1 MNMKILKISGIVL
14 GVLLAILII
23 LPFAFKGKVSGII
36 QKQADKYLNA
46 KMTFDGLS
54 LNLFSNF
61 PNITAS
67 LNDFM
72 IVGTDSFAHDTLVY
86 SKSARLAINLKSL
99 MTDNGFR
106 IKKVELKDA
115 KVHIKWLATG
125 EANWRVMKPDTM
137 PVDPNADTTAM
148 HFELDKVV
156 LTNARVI
163 YEDHKHD
170 MLADLK
176 GWNGSLSGDLSSSIT
191 TISTESV
198 IESLNYTLWG
208 MPILKD
214 VKMDFQL
221 TFDADLDKYIFNF
234 KSNKILLNA
243 VELGF
248 GGRISLPGDNIDF
261 DLKANTSKVTFK
273 QFLSLVPAFYTKD
286 FSSMKTAGNLKL
298 DFFMKGLM
306 TDLDWPAF
314 GFKLLVENAMFQ
326 YPSLPKSV
334 QDIQIACNIV
344 NPGGTMDKTVVDL
357 SKFHVNM
364 AGNTFNLTAHVA
376 TPKSDPDVRGTLAG
390 MLNLGMIK
398 EVYPLDKNTKL
409 QGTISANMMAAGRMS
424 WIDTKQYDKFLLKG
438 ALAVRGIQYKSEG
451 MPEVNVQTAKLDFT
465 PQNVH
470 LTNVSVL
477 LGKNDV
483 QASGSLSNM
492 LGWFMHDEVLSG
504 ALQLQSSSLN
514 LNDFMSGE
522 STTSADT
529 TSMTA
534 FVIPQNLDLSLSA
547 TGKKIYFNSLIL
559 SNAKADLTVKKGRV
573 SINDLSANALG
584 GSIGVKGYY
593 EALNPEKPNVAF
605 GLDLKTVSFAQTF
618 TTFEFVKKIAPIF
631 ENVNGNYSLKMDFNT
646 SLDKQLN
653 PDLKALNGSG
663 LLQSSGVFVSNLKVL
678 DVLAT
683 TLKNEKLRTL
693 APKDLNI
700 PFKISDG
707 KVTTSPFTIHVDGID
722 LELGGITGLDKSI
735 DYKLGV
741 TLPAN
746 KSVVGVS
753 KFQGTIKGTFS
764 KPSIKLNVAE
774 VAQKA
779 AVKLADQAL
788 KSTIG
793 TNTAETKAKIDA
805 EIDKKAEIL
814 RTQAKAAG
822 DKLIE
827 EAVAQ
832 GDKLIAKTSN
842 PLLKV
847 AAKATAAQLKKEAE
861 KKAASLMTDAEA
873 QIKRL
878 AAEAQAKH
886 D

>member
-1 MNMKILKISGIVL
+1 MKILKITGIVL
-14 GVLLAILII
+14 AVLLAIMII

-115 KVHIKWLATG
+115 KVYVKWLKSG
-125 EANWRVMKPDTM
+125 EANWRIMKPDTL
-137 PVDPNADTTAM
+137 PADPKADTSAM
-148 HFELDKVV
+148 HFELDRVE
-156 LTNARVI
+156 LTNARVV
-163 YEDHKHD
+163 YDDRKHD

-176 GWNGSLSGDLSSSIT
+176 GWNGSLNGDLSSSIT

-198 IESLNYTLWG
+198 INSLNFTLWG

-221 TFDADLDKYIFNF
+221 TFDADLDKYVFNF
-234 KSNKILLNA
+234 KSNKIVLNA

-286 FSSMKTAGNLKL
+286 FSSMKTAGDLKL

-314 GFKLLVENAMFQ
+314 GFKLLVENALFQ

-334 QDIQIACNIV
+334 QDIQIACNIT
-344 NPGGTMDKTVVDL
+344 NPGGTMDKTLVDL
-357 SKFHVNM
+357 SKFHFNIG
-364 AGNTFNLTAHVA
+364 GNIFDLAAHVA
-376 TPKSDPDVRGTLAG
+376 TPQSDPDVKGTLAG
-390 MLNLGMIK
+390 VLNLGMIK
-398 EVYPLDKNTKL
+398 EVYPLEKGIKL
-409 QGTISANMMAAGRMS
+409 QGRIDANLAAAGKMS
-424 WIDTKQYDKFLLKG
+424 WLDKKQYDKFMLKG
-438 ALAVRGIQYKSEG
+438 ALTVSDILYVSKG
-451 MPEVNVQTAKLDFT
+451 MPDVKVQTAKMDFT

-470 LTNVSVL
+470 LTNLSVL
-477 LGKNDV
+477 LGQNDI
-483 QASGSLSNM
+483 QASGTLSDM
-492 LGWFMHDEVLSG
+492 LGWYLHDDVLSG
-504 ALQLQSSSLN
+504 SLQVHSNYLN
-514 LNDFMSGE
+514 LNDFMTGE
-522 STTSADT
+522 TTTSTDT
-529 TSMTA
+529 APIMA
-534 FVIPQNLDLSLSA
+534 FEIPKNLNLSLNA
-547 TGKKIYFNSLIL
+547 TGKKILFSSLMMT
-559 SNAKADLTVKKGRV
+559 NAKAALTVKNGRV

-584 GSIGVKGYY
+584 GSIGVNGYY

-618 TTFEFVKKIAPIF
+618 TSFEFVKKIAPIF
-631 ENVNGNYSLKMDFNT
+631 ENVNGSYSLKMDFNT
-646 SLDKQLN
+646 SLDKHLN
-653 PDLKALNGSG
+653 PDLKILNGSG
-663 LLQSSGVFVSNLKVL
+663 LLQSNGVFVSNIKVL

-707 KVTTSPFTIHVDGID
+707 KVTTSPFTIQVDGIA
-722 LELGGITGLDKSI
+722 LEMGGITGLDKTI

-741 TLPAN
+741 TLPA
-746 KSVVGVS
+746 KMAVGGVS
-753 KFQGTIKGTFS
+753 NLQGTIKGTFS
-764 KPSIKLNVAE
+764 KPVIRLNT
-774 VAQKA
+774 A
-779 AVKLADQAL
+779 AAAKQAVVTLADKAL
-788 KSTIG
+788 KSTLG
-793 TNTAETKAKIDA
+793 TNTAETAAKVNA
-805 EIDKKAEIL
+805 ELDKKAEEM
-814 RTQAKAAG
+814 RAAAKVAG

-827 EAVAQ
+827 EAETQ
-832 GDKLIAKTSN
+832 GNNLIDKANN
-842 PLLKV
+842 PFVKA
-847 AAKATAAQLKKEAE
+847 AAKATATQLKKEAQ
-861 KKAASLMTDAEA
+861 KKANSLLADVEVR
-873 QIKRL
+873 IKTMAT
-878 AAEAQAKH
+878 AAKSN
-886 D
+886 

>member
-1 MNMKILKISGIVL
+1 MKILKITGIVL
-14 GVLLAILII
+14 AVLLAIMII

-115 KVHIKWLATG
+115 KVYVKWLKSG
-125 EANWRVMKPDTM
+125 EANWRIMKPDTL
-137 PVDPNADTTAM
+137 PADPKADTSAM
-148 HFELDKVV
+148 HFELDRVE
-156 LTNARVI
+156 LTNARVV
-163 YEDHKHD
+163 YDDRKHD

-176 GWNGSLSGDLSSSIT
+176 GWNGSLNGDLSSSIT

-198 IESLNYTLWG
+198 INSLNFTLWG

-221 TFDADLDKYIFNF
+221 TFDADLDKYVFNF
-234 KSNKILLNA
+234 KSNKIVLNA

-286 FSSMKTAGNLKL
+286 FSSMKTAGDLKL

-314 GFKLLVENAMFQ
+314 GFKLLVENALFQ

-334 QDIQIACNIV
+334 QDIQIACNIT
-344 NPGGTMDKTVVDL
+344 NPGGTMDKTLVDL
-357 SKFHVNM
+357 SKFHFNIG
-364 AGNTFNLTAHVA
+364 GNIFDLAAHVA
-376 TPKSDPDVRGTLAG
+376 TPQSDPDVKGTLAG
-390 MLNLGMIK
+390 VLNLGMIK
-398 EVYPLDKNTKL
+398 EVYPLEKGIKL
-409 QGTISANMMAAGRMS
+409 QGRIDANLAAAGKMS
-424 WIDTKQYDKFLLKG
+424 WLDKKQYDKFMLKG
-438 ALAVRGIQYKSEG
+438 ALTVSDILYVSKG
-451 MPEVNVQTAKLDFT
+451 MPDVKVQTAKMDFT

-470 LTNVSVL
+470 LTNLSVL
-477 LGKNDV
+477 LGQNDI
-483 QASGSLSNM
+483 QASGTLSDM
-492 LGWFMHDEVLSG
+492 LGWYLHDDVLSG
-504 ALQLQSSSLN
+504 SLQVHSNYLN
-514 LNDFMSGE
+514 LNDFMTGE
-522 STTSADT
+522 TTTSTDT
-529 TSMTA
+529 APMMA
-534 FVIPQNLDLSLSA
+534 FEIPKNLNLSLNA
-547 TGKKIYFNSLIL
+547 TGKKILFSSLMMT
-559 SNAKADLTVKKGRV
+559 NAKAALTVKNGRV

-584 GSIGVKGYY
+584 GSIGVNGYY

-618 TTFEFVKKIAPIF
+618 TSFEFVKKIAPIF
-631 ENVNGNYSLKMDFNT
+631 ENVNGSYSLKMDFNT
-646 SLDKQLN
+646 SLDKHLN
-653 PDLKALNGSG
+653 PNLKVLNGSG
-663 LLQSSGVFVSNLKVL
+663 LLQSNGVFVSNIKVL

-707 KVTTSPFTIHVDGID
+707 KVTTSPFTIQVDGIA
-722 LELGGITGLDKSI
+722 LEMGGITGLDKTI

-741 TLPAN
+741 TLPA
-746 KSVVGVS
+746 KMAVGGVS
-753 KFQGTIKGTFS
+753 NLQGTIKGTFS
-764 KPSIKLNVAE
+764 KPVIRLNT
-774 VAQKA
+774 A
-779 AVKLADQAL
+779 AAAKQAVVTLADKAL
-788 KSTIG
+788 KSTLG
-793 TNTAETKAKIDA
+793 TNTAETAAKVNA
-805 EIDKKAEIL
+805 ELDKKAEEM
-814 RTQAKAAG
+814 RAAAKVAG

-827 EAVAQ
+827 EAETQ
-832 GDKLIAKTSN
+832 GNNLIDKASN
-842 PLLKV
+842 PFVKA
-847 AAKATAAQLKKEAE
+847 AAKATAAQLKKEAQ
-861 KKAASLMTDAEA
+861 KKATSLLADVEVR
-873 QIKRL
+873 IKTM
-878 AAEAQAKH
+878 ATSAKSN
-886 D
+886 

>member
-1 MNMKILKISGIVL
+1 MKILKITGIVL
-14 GVLLAILII
+14 AVLLAIMII

-115 KVHIKWLATG
+115 KVYVKWLKSG
-125 EANWRVMKPDTM
+125 EANWRIMKPDTL
-137 PVDPNADTTAM
+137 PADPKADTSAM
-148 HFELDKVV
+148 HFELDRVE
-156 LTNARVI
+156 LTNARVV
-163 YEDHKHD
+163 YDDRKHD

-176 GWNGSLSGDLSSSIT
+176 GWNGSLNGDLSSSIT

-198 IESLNYTLWG
+198 INSLNFTLWG

-221 TFDADLDKYIFNF
+221 TFDADLDKYVFNF
-234 KSNKILLNA
+234 KSNKIVLNA

-286 FSSMKTAGNLKL
+286 FSSMKTAGDLKL

-314 GFKLLVENAMFQ
+314 GFKLLVENALFQ

-334 QDIQIACNIV
+334 QDIQIACNIT
-344 NPGGTMDKTVVDL
+344 NPGGTMDKTLVDL
-357 SKFHVNM
+357 SKFHFNIG
-364 AGNTFNLTAHVA
+364 GNIFDLAAHVA
-376 TPKSDPDVRGTLAG
+376 TPQSDPDVKGTLAG
-390 MLNLGMIK
+390 VLNLGMIK
-398 EVYPLDKNTKL
+398 EVYPLEKGIKL
-409 QGTISANMMAAGRMS
+409 QGRIDANLAAAGKMS
-424 WIDTKQYDKFLLKG
+424 WLDKKQYDKFMLKG
-438 ALAVRGIQYKSEG
+438 ALTVSDILYVSKG
-451 MPEVNVQTAKLDFT
+451 MPDVKVQTAKMDFT

-470 LTNVSVL
+470 LTNLSVL
-477 LGKNDV
+477 LGQNDI
-483 QASGSLSNM
+483 QASGTLSDM
-492 LGWFMHDEVLSG
+492 LGWYLHDDVLSG
-504 ALQLQSSSLN
+504 SLQVHSNYLN
-514 LNDFMSGE
+514 LNDFMTGE
-522 STTSADT
+522 TTTSTDT
-529 TSMTA
+529 APMMA
-534 FVIPQNLDLSLSA
+534 FEIPKNLNLSLNA
-547 TGKKIYFNSLIL
+547 TGKKILFSSLIMT
-559 SNAKADLTVKKGRV
+559 SAKAALTVKNGRV

-584 GSIGVKGYY
+584 GSIGVNGYY

-618 TTFEFVKKIAPIF
+618 TSFEFVKKIAPIF
-631 ENVNGNYSLKMDFNT
+631 ENVNGSYSLKMDFNT
-646 SLDKQLN
+646 SLDKHLN
-653 PDLKALNGSG
+653 PNLKVLNGSG
-663 LLQSSGVFVSNLKVL
+663 LLQSSGVFVSNIKVL

-707 KVTTSPFTIHVDGID
+707 KVTTSPFTIQVDGIA
-722 LELGGITGLDKSI
+722 LEMGGITGLDKTI

-741 TLPAN
+741 TLPA
-746 KSVVGVS
+746 KMAVGGVS
-753 KFQGTIKGTFS
+753 NLQGTIKGTFS
-764 KPSIKLNVAE
+764 KPVIRLNT
-774 VAQKA
+774 A
-779 AVKLADQAL
+779 AAAKQAVVTLADKAL
-788 KSTIG
+788 KSTLG
-793 TNTAETKAKIDA
+793 TNTAETAAKVNA
-805 EIDKKAEIL
+805 ELDKKAEEM
-814 RTQAKAAG
+814 RAAAKVAG

-827 EAVAQ
+827 EAETQ
-832 GDKLIAKTSN
+832 GNNLIDKANN
-842 PLLKV
+842 PFVKA
-847 AAKATAAQLKKEAE
+847 AAKATATQLKKEAQ
-861 KKAASLMTDAEA
+861 KKANSLLADVEVR
-873 QIKRL
+873 IKTMAT
-878 AAEAQAKH
+878 AAKSN
-886 D
+886 

>member
-1 MNMKILKISGIVL
+1 MKILKITGIVL
-14 GVLLAILII
+14 AVLLAIMII

-115 KVHIKWLATG
+115 KVYVKWLKSG
-125 EANWRVMKPDTM
+125 EANWRIMKPDTL
-137 PVDPNADTTAM
+137 PADPKADTSAM
-148 HFELDKVV
+148 HFELDRVE
-156 LTNARVI
+156 LTNARVV
-163 YEDHKHD
+163 YDDRKHD

-176 GWNGSLSGDLSSSIT
+176 GWNGSLNGDLSSSIT

-198 IESLNYTLWG
+198 INSLNFTLWG

-221 TFDADLDKYIFNF
+221 TFDADLDKYVFNF
-234 KSNKILLNA
+234 KSNKIVLNA

-286 FSSMKTAGNLKL
+286 FSSMKTAGDLKL

-334 QDIQIACNIV
+334 EDIQIACNIT
-344 NPGGTMDKTVVDL
+344 NPGGTMDKTLVDL
-357 SKFHVNM
+357 SKFHFNIG
-364 AGNTFNLTAHVA
+364 GNIFDLAAHVA
-376 TPKSDPDVRGTLAG
+376 TPQSDPDVKGTLAG
-390 MLNLGMIK
+390 VLNLGMIK
-398 EVYPLDKNTKL
+398 EVYPLEKGIKL
-409 QGTISANMMAAGRMS
+409 QGRIDANLAAAGKMS
-424 WIDTKQYDKFLLKG
+424 WLDKKQYDKFMLKG
-438 ALAVRGIQYKSEG
+438 ALTVSDILYVSKG
-451 MPEVNVQTAKLDFT
+451 MPDVKVQTAKMDFT

-470 LTNVSVL
+470 LTNLSVL
-477 LGKNDV
+477 LGQNDI
-483 QASGSLSNM
+483 QASGTLSDM
-492 LGWFMHDEVLSG
+492 LGWYLHDDVLSG
-504 ALQLQSSSLN
+504 SLQVHSNYLN
-514 LNDFMSGE
+514 LNDFMTGE
-522 STTSADT
+522 TTTSTDT
-529 TSMTA
+529 APMMA
-534 FVIPQNLDLSLSA
+534 FEIPKNLNLSLNA
-547 TGKKIYFNSLIL
+547 TGKKILFSSLIMT
-559 SNAKADLTVKKGRV
+559 SAKAALTVKNGRV

-584 GSIGVKGYY
+584 GSIGVNGYY

-618 TTFEFVKKIAPIF
+618 TSFEFVKKIAPIF
-631 ENVNGNYSLKMDFNT
+631 ENVNGSYSLKMDFNT
-646 SLDKQLN
+646 SLDKHLN
-653 PDLKALNGSG
+653 PNLKVLNGSG
-663 LLQSSGVFVSNLKVL
+663 LLQSSGVFVSNIKVL

-707 KVTTSPFTIHVDGID
+707 KVTTSPFTIQVDGIA
-722 LELGGITGLDKSI
+722 LEMGGITGLDKTI

-741 TLPAN
+741 TLPA
-746 KSVVGVS
+746 KMAVGGVS
-753 KFQGTIKGTFS
+753 NLQGTIKGTFS
-764 KPSIKLNVAE
+764 KPVIRLNTA
-774 VAQKA
+774 AAAKQA
-779 AVKLADQAL
+779 AVSLADKAF
-788 KSTIG
+788 KSTLG
-793 TNTAETKAKIDA
+793 TNTAETAAKVNA
-805 EIDKKAEIL
+805 ELDKKAEEM
-814 RTQAKAAG
+814 RAAAKAAG

-827 EAVAQ
+827 EAETQ
-832 GDKLIAKTSN
+832 GNNLIDKANN
-842 PLLKV
+842 PFVKA
-847 AAKATAAQLKKEAE
+847 AAKATATQLKKEAQ
-861 KKAASLMTDAEA
+861 KKANSLLADVEVR
-873 QIKRL
+873 IKTMAT
-878 AAEAQAKH
+878 AAKSN
-886 D
+886 

>member
-1 MNMKILKISGIVL
+1 MKILKITGIVL
-14 GVLLAILII
+14 AVLLAIMII

-115 KVHIKWLATG
+115 KVTIKWLKSG
-125 EANWRVMKPDTM
+125 EANWRIMKPDTL
-137 PVDPNADTTAM
+137 PADPKADTSAM
-148 HFELDKVV
+148 HFELDRVE
-156 LTNARVI
+156 LTNARVV
-163 YEDHKHD
+163 YDDRKHD

-176 GWNGSLSGDLSSSIT
+176 GWNGSLNGDLSSSIT

-198 IESLNYTLWG
+198 INSLNFTLWG

-221 TFDADLDKYIFNF
+221 TFDADLDKYVFNF
-234 KSNKILLNA
+234 KSNKIVLNA

-286 FSSMKTAGNLKL
+286 FSSMKTAGDLKL

-334 QDIQIACNIV
+334 EDIQIACNIT
-344 NPGGTMDKTVVDL
+344 NPGGTMDKTLVDL
-357 SKFHVNM
+357 SKFHFNIG
-364 AGNTFNLTAHVA
+364 GNIFNLAAHVA
-376 TPKSDPDVRGTLAG
+376 TPQSDPDVKGTLAG
-390 MLNLGMIK
+390 VLNLGMIK
-398 EVYPLDKNTKL
+398 DVYPLEKGTKL
-409 QGTISANMMAAGRMS
+409 QGRIDANLAAAGKMS
-424 WIDTKQYDKFLLKG
+424 WLDKKQYDKFMLKG
-438 ALAVRGIQYKSEG
+438 ALTVSDILYVSKG
-451 MPEVNVQTAKLDFT
+451 MPDVKVQTAKMDFT

-470 LTNVSVL
+470 LTNLSVL
-477 LGKNDV
+477 LGQNDI
-483 QASGSLSNM
+483 QASGTLSDM
-492 LGWFMHDEVLSG
+492 LGWYLHDDVLSG
-504 ALQLQSSSLN
+504 SLQVHSNYLN
-514 LNDFMSGE
+514 LNDFMTGE
-522 STTSADT
+522 TTTSTDT
-529 TSMTA
+529 APMMA
-534 FVIPQNLDLSLSA
+534 FEIPKNLNLSLNA
-547 TGKKIYFNSLIL
+547 TGKKILFSSLIMT
-559 SNAKADLTVKKGRV
+559 SAKAALTVKNGRV

-584 GSIGVKGYY
+584 GSIGVNGYY

-618 TTFEFVKKIAPIF
+618 TSFEFVKKIAPIF
-631 ENVNGNYSLKMDFNT
+631 ENVNGSYSLKMDFNT
-646 SLDKQLN
+646 SLDKHLN
-653 PDLKALNGSG
+653 PNLKVLNGSG
-663 LLQSSGVFVSNLKVL
+663 LLQSSGVFVSNIKVL

-707 KVTTSPFTIHVDGID
+707 KVTTSPFTIQVDGIA
-722 LELGGITGLDKSI
+722 LEMGGITGLDKTI

-741 TLPAN
+741 TLPA
-746 KSVVGVS
+746 KMAVGGVS
-753 KFQGTIKGTFS
+753 NLQGTIKGTFS
-764 KPSIKLNVAE
+764 KPVIRLNT
-774 VAQKA
+774 A
-779 AVKLADQAL
+779 AAAKQAVVTLADKAL
-788 KSTIG
+788 KSTLG
-793 TNTAETKAKIDA
+793 TNTAETAAKVNA
-805 EIDKKAEIL
+805 ELDKKAEEM
-814 RTQAKAAG
+814 RAAAKVAG

-827 EAVAQ
+827 EAETQ
-832 GDKLIAKTSN
+832 GNNLIDKANN
-842 PLLKV
+842 PFVKA
-847 AAKATAAQLKKEAE
+847 AAKATATQLKKEAQ
-861 KKAASLMTDAEA
+861 KKANSLLADVEVR
-873 QIKRL
+873 IKTMAT
-878 AAEAQAKH
+878 AAKSN
-886 D
+886 

>member
-1 MNMKILKISGIVL
+1 MKILKITGIVL
-14 GVLLAILII
+14 AVLLAIMII

-115 KVHIKWLATG
+115 KVYVKWLKSG
-125 EANWRVMKPDTM
+125 EANWRIMKPDTL
-137 PVDPNADTTAM
+137 PADPKADTSAM
-148 HFELDKVV
+148 HFELDRVE
-156 LTNARVI
+156 LTNARVV
-163 YEDHKHD
+163 YDDRKHD

-176 GWNGSLSGDLSSSIT
+176 GWNGSLNGDLSSSIT

-198 IESLNYTLWG
+198 INSLNFTLWG

-221 TFDADLDKYIFNF
+221 TFDADLDKYVFNF
-234 KSNKILLNA
+234 KSNKIVLNA

-286 FSSMKTAGNLKL
+286 FSSMKTAGDLKL

-314 GFKLLVENAMFQ
+314 GFKLLVENALFQ

-334 QDIQIACNIV
+334 QDIQIACNIT
-344 NPGGTMDKTVVDL
+344 NPGGTMDKTLVDL
-357 SKFHVNM
+357 SKFHFNIG
-364 AGNTFNLTAHVA
+364 GNIFDLAAHVA
-376 TPKSDPDVRGTLAG
+376 TPQSDPDVKGTLAG
-390 MLNLGMIK
+390 VLNLGMIK
-398 EVYPLDKNTKL
+398 EVYPLEKGIKL
-409 QGTISANMMAAGRMS
+409 QGRIDANLAAAGKMS
-424 WIDTKQYDKFLLKG
+424 WLDKKQYDKFMLKG
-438 ALAVRGIQYKSEG
+438 ALTVSDILYVSKG
-451 MPEVNVQTAKLDFT
+451 MPDVKVQTAKMDFT

-470 LTNVSVL
+470 LTNLSVL
-477 LGKNDV
+477 LGQNDI
-483 QASGSLSNM
+483 QASGTLSDM
-492 LGWFMHDEVLSG
+492 LGWYLHDDVLSG
-504 ALQLQSSSLN
+504 SLQVHSNYLN
-514 LNDFMSGE
+514 LNDFMTGE
-522 STTSADT
+522 TTTSTDT
-529 TSMTA
+529 APMMA
-534 FVIPQNLDLSLSA
+534 FEIPKNLNLSLNA
-547 TGKKIYFNSLIL
+547 TGKKILFSSLMMT
-559 SNAKADLTVKKGRV
+559 NAKAALTVKNGRV

-584 GSIGVKGYY
+584 GSIGVNGYY

-618 TTFEFVKKIAPIF
+618 TSFEFVKKIAPIF
-631 ENVNGNYSLKMDFNT
+631 ENVNGSYSLKMDFNT
-646 SLDKQLN
+646 SLDKHLN
-653 PDLKALNGSG
+653 PNLKVLNGSG
-663 LLQSSGVFVSNLKVL
+663 LLQSNGVFVSNIKVL

-707 KVTTSPFTIHVDGID
+707 KVTTSPFTIQVDGIA
-722 LELGGITGLDKSI
+722 LEMGGITGLDKTI

-741 TLPAN
+741 TLPA
-746 KSVVGVS
+746 KMAVGGVS
-753 KFQGTIKGTFS
+753 NLQGTIKGTFS
-764 KPSIKLNVAE
+764 KPVIRLNT
-774 VAQKA
+774 A
-779 AVKLADQAL
+779 AAAKQAVVTLADKAL
-788 KSTIG
+788 KSTLG
-793 TNTAETKAKIDA
+793 TNTAETAAKVNA
-805 EIDKKAEIL
+805 ELDKKAEEM
-814 RTQAKAAG
+814 RAAAKAAG

-827 EAVAQ
+827 EAETQ
-832 GDKLIAKTSN
+832 GNNLIDKANN
-842 PLLKV
+842 PFVKA
-847 AAKATAAQLKKEAE
+847 AAKATATQLKKEAQ
-861 KKAASLMTDAEA
+861 KKANSLLADVEVR
-873 QIKRL
+873 IKTMAT
-878 AAEAQAKH
+878 AAKSN
-886 D
+886 

>member
-1 MNMKILKISGIVL
+1 MKILKITGIVL
-14 GVLLAILII
+14 AVLLAIMII

-115 KVHIKWLATG
+115 KVYIKWLATG
-125 EANWRVMKPDTM
+125 EANWRIMKPDTL
-137 PVDPNADTTAM
+137 PVEPSADTSAM
-148 HFELDKVV
+148 HFELDRVE

-163 YEDHKHD
+163 YDDRKHD

-176 GWNGSLSGDLSSSIT
+176 GWNGSLNGDLSSGIT

-198 IESLNYTLWG
+198 IESLNFTLWG

-221 TFDADLDKYIFNF
+221 TFDADLDKYVFNF

-248 GGRISLPGDNIDF
+248 GGRISMPGDNIDF

-286 FSSMKTAGNLKL
+286 FSSMKTAGDLKL

-334 QDIQIACNIV
+334 QDIQIACNIT
-344 NPGGTMDKTVVDL
+344 NPGGTMDKTLVDL
-357 SKFHVNM
+357 SKFHFNM
-364 AGNTFNLTAHVA
+364 AGNIFDLSAHVA
-376 TPKSDPDVRGTLAG
+376 TPQSDPDVKGTMASAF
-390 MLNLGMIK
+390 NLGMIK
-398 EVYPLDKNTKL
+398 DVYPLEKGTKL
-409 QGTISANMMAAGRMS
+409 LGNIQANMAVAGKMS
-424 WIDTKQYDKFLLKG
+424 WLDKKQYDKFMLNG
-438 ALAVRGIQYKSEG
+438 ALAVSGIQYQTKG
-451 MPEVNVQTAKLDFT
+451 LPDVNVKSAKMDFT
-465 PQNVH
+465 PQSVH
-470 LTNVSVL
+470 LTNLSVL
-477 LGKNDV
+477 LGKNDI
-483 QASGSLSNM
+483 QASGTLSNM
-492 LGWFMHDEVLSG
+492 LGWFLRDDVLSG
-504 ALQLQSSSLN
+504 SLQVHSTYLN
-514 LNDFMSGE
+514 LNDFMTEGAT
-522 STTSADT
+522 TTSTDT
-529 TSMTA
+529 APMQA
-534 FVIPQNLDLSLSA
+534 FEIPQNLDLSLKA
-547 TGKKIYFNSLIL
+547 TGKKIFFNSLMMTN
-559 SNAKADLTVKKGRV
+559 SNAALTVKNGRV
-573 SINDLSANALG
+573 SINNLSANALG

-618 TTFEFVKKIAPIF
+618 TSFDFVKKIAPIF
-631 ENVNGNYSLKMDFNT
+631 ENVNGSYSLKMDFNT
-646 SLDKQLN
+646 SLDKHLN
-653 PDLKALNGSG
+653 PDLKVLNGSG
-663 LLQSSGVFVSNLKVL
+663 LLQSNGVFVSNMKVL

-683 TLKNEKLRTL
+683 TLKNEKLRTI

-707 KVTTSPFTIHVDGID
+707 KVTTSPFTIQVDGIA
-722 LELGGITGLDKSI
+722 LELGGITGLDKTI

-741 TLPAN
+741 TLPENRA
-746 KSVVGVS
+746 VVGVT

-764 KPSIKLNVAE
+764 KPVIRLDLAE

-779 AVKLADQAL
+779 AVKLADKAL
-788 KSTIG
+788 KATLE
-793 TNTAETKAKIDA
+793 TNTEEAKAKIDA
-805 EIDKKAEIL
+805 EVDRKADAL
-814 RTQAKAAG
+814 RAQAKAAG
-822 DKLIE
+822 DKLIA
-827 EAVAQ
+827 EAATQ
-832 GDKLIAKTSN
+832 GDNLIAKANN
-842 PLLKV
+842 PLVKV

-861 KKAASLMTDAEA
+861 KEAANLLTEAEA
-873 QIKRL
+873 RIKRTTT
-878 AAEAQAKH
+878 EAQAKVK
-886 D
+886 

>member
-1 MNMKILKISGIVL
+1 MKILKITGIVL
-14 GVLLAILII
+14 AVLLAIMII

-115 KVHIKWLATG
+115 KVTIKWLKSG
-125 EANWRVMKPDTM
+125 EANWRIMKPDTL
-137 PVDPNADTTAM
+137 PADPKADTSAM
-148 HFELDKVV
+148 HFELDRVE
-156 LTNARVI
+156 LTNARVV
-163 YEDHKHD
+163 YDDRKHD

-176 GWNGSLSGDLSSSIT
+176 GWNGSLNGDLSSSIT

-198 IESLNYTLWG
+198 INSLNFTLWG

-221 TFDADLDKYIFNF
+221 TFDADLDNYIFNF
-234 KSNKILLNA
+234 KSNKIVLNA

-286 FSSMKTAGNLKL
+286 FSSMKTAGDLKL

-334 QDIQIACNIV
+334 EDIQIACNIT
-344 NPGGTMDKTVVDL
+344 NPGGTMDKTLVDL
-357 SKFHVNM
+357 SKFHFNIG
-364 AGNTFNLTAHVA
+364 GNIFNLAAHVA
-376 TPKSDPDVRGTLAG
+376 TPQSDPDVKGTLAG
-390 MLNLGMIK
+390 VLNLGMIK
-398 EVYPLDKNTKL
+398 DVYPLEKGTKL
-409 QGTISANMMAAGRMS
+409 QGRIDANLAAAGKMS
-424 WIDTKQYDKFLLKG
+424 WLDKKQYDKFMLKG
-438 ALAVRGIQYKSEG
+438 ALTVSDILYVSKG
-451 MPEVNVQTAKLDFT
+451 MPDVKVQTAKMDFT

-470 LTNVSVL
+470 LTNLSVL
-477 LGKNDV
+477 LGQNDI
-483 QASGSLSNM
+483 QASGTLSDM
-492 LGWFMHDEVLSG
+492 LGWYLHDDVLSG
-504 ALQLQSSSLN
+504 SLQVHSNYLN
-514 LNDFMSGE
+514 LNDFMTGE
-522 STTSADT
+522 TTTSTDT
-529 TSMTA
+529 APMMA
-534 FVIPQNLDLSLSA
+534 FEIPKNLNLSLNA
-547 TGKKIYFNSLIL
+547 TGKKILFSSLIMT
-559 SNAKADLTVKKGRV
+559 SAKAALTVKNGRV

-584 GSIGVKGYY
+584 GSIGVNGYY

-618 TTFEFVKKIAPIF
+618 TSFEFVKKIAPIF
-631 ENVNGNYSLKMDFNT
+631 ENVNGSYSLKMDFNT
-646 SLDKQLN
+646 SLDKHLN
-653 PDLKALNGSG
+653 PNLKVLNGSG
-663 LLQSSGVFVSNLKVL
+663 LLQSSGVFVSNIKVL

-707 KVTTSPFTIHVDGID
+707 KVTTSPFTIQVDGIA
-722 LELGGITGLDKSI
+722 LEMGGITGLDKTI

-741 TLPAN
+741 TLPA
-746 KSVVGVS
+746 KMAVGGVS
-753 KFQGTIKGTFS
+753 NLQGTIKGTFS
-764 KPSIKLNVAE
+764 KPVIRLNT
-774 VAQKA
+774 A
-779 AVKLADQAL
+779 AAAKQAVVTLADKAL
-788 KSTIG
+788 KSTLG
-793 TNTAETKAKIDA
+793 TNTAETAAKVNA
-805 EIDKKAEIL
+805 ELDKKAEEM
-814 RTQAKAAG
+814 RAAAKAAG

-827 EAVAQ
+827 EAETQ
-832 GDKLIAKTSN
+832 GNNLIDKANN
-842 PLLKV
+842 PFVKA
-847 AAKATAAQLKKEAE
+847 AAKATATQLKKEAQ
-861 KKAASLMTDAEA
+861 KKANSLLADVEVR
-873 QIKRL
+873 IKTMAT
-878 AAEAQAKH
+878 AAKSN
-886 D
+886 

>member
-1 MNMKILKISGIVL
+1 MKRALKISGIVVA
-14 GVLLAILII
+14 VLLAVMII

-72 IVGTDSFAHDTLVY
+72 IIGTDSFARDTLVY

-99 MTDNGFR
+99 MTNNGFR

-115 KVHIKWLATG
+115 KVYIKWLATG
-125 EANWRVMKPDTM
+125 EANWRIMKPDTL
-137 PVDPNADTTAM
+137 PVKPGADTSSM
-148 HFELDKVV
+148 HFELDRVE

-163 YEDHKHD
+163 YDDRKHD

-176 GWNGSLSGDLSSSIT
+176 GWNGSLNGDLSSSIT

-208 MPILKD
+208 MPILRD

-261 DLKANTSKVTFK
+261 DLKANTDKVTFK

-286 FSSMKTAGNLKL
+286 FSSMKTAGDLKL

-306 TDLDWPAF
+306 TDLDWPSF

-334 QDIQIACNIV
+334 QDIQIACNIT
-344 NPGGTMDKTVVDL
+344 NPGGTMDKTLVDL
-357 SKFHVNM
+357 SKFHFNM
-364 AGNTFNLTAHVA
+364 AGNTFDLTAHVA
-376 TPKSDPDVRGTLAG
+376 TPQSDPDVKGTLEG
-390 MLNLGMIK
+390 KLNLGMVK
-398 EVYPLDKNTKL
+398 EVYPLPEGTKL
-409 QGTISANMMAAGRMS
+409 QGVIQSNLAAAGKMS
-424 WIDTKQYDKFLLKG
+424 WLDKKQFDKFMFKG
-438 ALAVRGIQYKSEG
+438 ALTVSGVQFKSKG
-451 MPEVNVQTAKLDFT
+451 LPEVNVQTANMDFT

-470 LTNVSVL
+470 LTNLSLL
-477 LGKNDV
+477 LGENDV
-483 QASGSLSNM
+483 QASGMLSNM
-492 LGWFMHDEVLSG
+492 LGWFLHDDVLSG
-504 ALQLQSSSLN
+504 SLQVNSSYLN
-514 LNDFMSGE
+514 LNDFMREGTT
-522 STTSADT
+522 TTSTDT
-529 TSMTA
+529 APMRA
-534 FVIPQNLDLSLSA
+534 FQIPQNLDLSLNA
-547 TGKKIYFNSLIL
+547 TGKKIFFSRLMMT
-559 SNAKADLTVKKGRV
+559 NAKAALTVKNGRV

-593 EALNPEKPNVAF
+593 EALNPDKPNVAF

-618 TTFEFVKKIAPIF
+618 TSFEFVKKIAPIF
-631 ENVNGNYSLKMDFNT
+631 EKVNGNYSLKMDFNT
-646 SLDKQLN
+646 SLDKHLN
-653 PDLKALNGSG
+653 PDLKLLNGSG
-663 LLQSSGVFVSNLKVL
+663 LLQSSGVFISNMKVL

-683 TLKNEKLRTL
+683 TLKNEKLRSL
-693 APKDLNI
+693 APKDLNV

-707 KVTTSPFTIHVDGID
+707 KVTTSPFTILVDGFA
-722 LELGGITGLDKSI
+722 LNLGGITGLDKTI
-735 DYKLGV
+735 DYTLGV
-741 TLPAN
+741 TLPEN

-753 KFQGTIKGTFS
+753 KFQGTIKGTFD
-764 KPSIKLNVAE
+764 KPVIKLDIAE
-774 VAQKA
+774 VAQKV
-779 AVKLADQAL
+779 AVKLADKAL
-788 KSTIG
+788 KSTLG
-793 TNTAETKAKIDA
+793 TNTEETKSKLNA
-805 EIDKKAEIL
+805 ELNQKAEEL
-814 RTQAKAAG
+814 RVQAKAAG
-822 DKLIE
+822 DKLIS
-827 EAVAQ
+827 EAETQ
-832 GDKLIAKTSN
+832 GDYLIAKAKN

-847 AAKATAAQLKKEAE
+847 AAKATAAQLKIEAQ
-861 KKAASLMTDAEA
+861 KKATSLMTEAEA
-873 QIKRL
+873 SIK
-878 AAEAQAKH
+878 QSIKK
-886 D
+886 

>member
-1 MNMKILKISGIVL
+1 MKILKITGIVL
-14 GVLLAILII
+14 AVLLAIMII

-115 KVHIKWLATG
+115 KVYVKWLKSG
-125 EANWRVMKPDTM
+125 EANWRIMKPDTL
-137 PVDPNADTTAM
+137 PADPKADTSAM
-148 HFELDKVV
+148 HFELDRVE
-156 LTNARVI
+156 LTNARVV
-163 YEDHKHD
+163 YDDRKHD

-176 GWNGSLSGDLSSSIT
+176 GWNGSLNGDLSSSIT

-198 IESLNYTLWG
+198 INSLNFTLWG

-221 TFDADLDKYIFNF
+221 TFDADLDKYVFNF
-234 KSNKILLNA
+234 KSNKIVLNA

-286 FSSMKTAGNLKL
+286 FSSMKTAGDLKL

-334 QDIQIACNIV
+334 EDIQIACNIT
-344 NPGGTMDKTVVDL
+344 NPGGTMDKTLVDL
-357 SKFHVNM
+357 SKFHFNIG
-364 AGNTFNLTAHVA
+364 GNIFNLAAHVA
-376 TPKSDPDVRGTLAG
+376 TPQSDPDVKGTLAG
-390 MLNLGMIK
+390 VLNLGMIK
-398 EVYPLDKNTKL
+398 DVYPLEKGTKL
-409 QGTISANMMAAGRMS
+409 QGRIDANLAAAGKMS
-424 WIDTKQYDKFLLKG
+424 WLDKKQYDKFMLKG
-438 ALAVRGIQYKSEG
+438 ALTVSDILYVSKG
-451 MPEVNVQTAKLDFT
+451 MPDVKVQTAKMDFT

-470 LTNVSVL
+470 LTNLSVL
-477 LGKNDV
+477 LGQNDI
-483 QASGSLSNM
+483 QASGTLSDM
-492 LGWFMHDEVLSG
+492 LGWYLHDDVLSG
-504 ALQLQSSSLN
+504 SLQVHSNYLN
-514 LNDFMSGE
+514 LNDFMTGE
-522 STTSADT
+522 TTTSTDT
-529 TSMTA
+529 APMMA
-534 FVIPQNLDLSLSA
+534 FEIPKNLNLSLNA
-547 TGKKIYFNSLIL
+547 TGKKILFSSLIMT
-559 SNAKADLTVKKGRV
+559 SAKAALTVKNGRV

-584 GSIGVKGYY
+584 GSIGVNGYY

-618 TTFEFVKKIAPIF
+618 TSFEFVKKIAPIF
-631 ENVNGNYSLKMDFNT
+631 ENVNGSYSLKMDFNT
-646 SLDKQLN
+646 SLDKHLN
-653 PDLKALNGSG
+653 PNLKVLNGSG
-663 LLQSSGVFVSNLKVL
+663 LLQSSGVFVSNIKVL

-707 KVTTSPFTIHVDGID
+707 KVTTSPFTIQVDGIA
-722 LELGGITGLDKSI
+722 LEMGGITGLDKTI

-741 TLPAN
+741 TLPA
-746 KSVVGVS
+746 KMAVGGVS
-753 KFQGTIKGTFS
+753 NLQGTIKGTFS
-764 KPSIKLNVAE
+764 KPVIRLNT
-774 VAQKA
+774 A
-779 AVKLADQAL
+779 AAAKQAVVTLADKAL
-788 KSTIG
+788 KSTLG
-793 TNTAETKAKIDA
+793 TNTAETAAKVNA
-805 EIDKKAEIL
+805 ELDKKAEEM
-814 RTQAKAAG
+814 RAAAKAAG

-827 EAVAQ
+827 EAETQ
-832 GDKLIAKTSN
+832 GNNLIDKANN
-842 PLLKV
+842 PFVKA
-847 AAKATAAQLKKEAE
+847 AAKATATQLKKEAQ
-861 KKAASLMTDAEA
+861 KKANSLLADVEVR
-873 QIKRL
+873 IKTMAT
-878 AAEAQAKH
+878 AAKSN
-886 D
+886 

>member
-1 MNMKILKISGIVL
+1 MKKALKISGIV
-14 GVLLAILII
+14 VAALLAIIII
-23 LPFAFKGKVSGII
+23 LPFAFQGKVGGII
-36 QKQADKYLNA
+36 QKQANKYLNA
-46 KMTFDGLS
+46 TMKFDGLS

-72 IVGTDSFAHDTLVY
+72 IIGTDSFAHDTLVY
-86 SKSARLAINLKSL
+86 SKTARLAINLKSL

-106 IKKVELKDA
+106 IKKVALNDA
-115 KVHIKWLATG
+115 KVYVKWLATG
-125 EANWRVMKPDTM
+125 EANWRIMKPDTI
-137 PVDPNADTTAM
+137 PVEPGADTTSM

-163 YEDHKHD
+163 YDDRKHD

-176 GWNGSLSGDLSSSIT
+176 GWNGTLNGDLSSSIT
-191 TISTESV
+191 TISTKSV
-198 IESLNYTLWG
+198 IQSLNYTLWG

-221 TFDADLDKYIFNF
+221 TFDADLDNYIFNF

-334 QDIQIACNIV
+334 QDIQISCNIT
-344 NPGGTMDKTVVDL
+344 NPGGTMDKTLVDL
-357 SKFHVNM
+357 SKFHFNM
-364 AGNTFNLTAHVA
+364 AGNIFDLTAKVA
-376 TPKSDPDVRGTLAG
+376 TPQSDPDFVMNLVGA
-390 MLNLGMIK
+390 LNLGMVK
-398 EVYPLDKNTKL
+398 DVYPLSEGTKL
-409 QGTISANMMAAGRMS
+409 QGKIKTNLFASGKMS
-424 WIDTKQYDKFLLKG
+424 WMDKKQYDKFKLNG
-438 ALAVRGIQYKSEG
+438 ALDIQGIQYKSKD
-451 MPEVNVQTAKLDFT
+451 MRDINVQSANMDFT
-465 PQNVH
+465 PQLVYLKN
-470 LTNVSVL
+470 LSIL
-477 LGKNDV
+477 LGQNDI
-483 QASGSLSNM
+483 QASGTLSNM
-492 LGWFMHDEVLSG
+492 LGWFMRDDVLSG
-504 ALQLQSSSLN
+504 SLQVQSNYLN
-514 LNDFMSGE
+514 LNDFMSE
-522 STTSADT
+522 ETSATSTDT
-529 TSMTA
+529 TPMTA
-534 FVIPQNLDLSLSA
+534 FEIPQNLDLSLNA
-547 TGKKIYFNSLIL
+547 TGKKIIFNKLFL
-559 SNAKADLTVKKGRV
+559 SNAKADLTIRKGRV

-584 GSIGVKGYY
+584 GRVGVKGYY
-593 EALNPEKPNVAF
+593 EALNPEKPKVAF

-618 TTFEFVKKIAPIF
+618 TSFEFVKKIAPIF
-631 ENVNGNYSLKMDFNT
+631 ENVNGDYSLKMDFNT
-646 SLDKQLN
+646 LLDKNLN
-653 PDLKALNGSG
+653 PDLKILNGAG
-663 LLQSSGVFVSNLKVL
+663 LLQSNGVFVSNIKVL

-683 TLKNEKLRTL
+683 TLKNEKLRTI

-707 KVTTSPFTIHVDGID
+707 KVTTSPFTIHVDGIA
-722 LELGGITGLDKSI
+722 LELGGITGLDKTI

-741 TLPAN
+741 ELPENRALA
-746 KSVVGVS
+746 GVS
-753 KFQGTIKGTFS
+753 KFKGTIKGTFT
-764 KPSIKLNVAE
+764 KPIVKLDVAE

-779 AVKLADQAL
+779 AVKLADKAL
-788 KSTIG
+788 KATLG

-805 EIDKKAEIL
+805 EVDRKAEEI
-814 RTQAKAAG
+814 RAQAKAAG
-822 DKLIE
+822 DKLIA
-827 EAVAQ
+827 EAEAQ
-832 GDKLIAKTSN
+832 GNNLIAKANN
-842 PLLKV
+842 PLVKA

-861 KKAASLMTDAEA
+861 KKAASLLIDAEA
-873 QIKRL
+873 KIK
-878 AAEAQAKH
+878 QSIKK
-886 D
+886 

>member
-1 MNMKILKISGIVL
+1 MKKIVKISGIVV
-14 GVLLAILII
+14 GVLLAVMII
-23 LPFAFKGKVSGII
+23 LPFAFKGKVGGII

-46 KMTFDGLS
+46 KLTFDGLS

-72 IVGTDSFAHDTLVY
+72 IIGTDSFAHDTLVY

-115 KVHIKWLATG
+115 KVYIKWLATG
-125 EANWRVMKPDTM
+125 EANWRVMKPDTL
-137 PVDPNADTTAM
+137 PVDPKADTTSM
-148 HFELDKVV
+148 HFELDRVE

-163 YEDHKHD
+163 YDDRKHD

-176 GWNGSLSGDLSSSIT
+176 GWNGSLNGDLSSSIT

-198 IESLNYTLWG
+198 VESINYTLWG
-208 MPILKD
+208 MPVLKD

-221 TFDADLDKYIFNF
+221 TFDADFDKYVFNF
-234 KSNKILLNA
+234 TSNKILLNA

-248 GGRISLPGDNIDF
+248 GGRISLPGNNIDL

-273 QFLSLVPAFYTKD
+273 HFLSLVPAFYTKD
-286 FSSMKTAGNLKL
+286 FAKMKTAGDLKL

-326 YPSLPKSV
+326 YPALPKSV
-334 QDIQIACNIV
+334 QDIQIACNIT
-344 NPGGTMDKTVVDL
+344 NPGGTMDKTLVDL
-357 SKFHVNM
+357 SKFH
-364 AGNTFNLTAHVA
+364 FNLGGNAFDLAAHVA
-376 TPKSDPDVRGTLAG
+376 TPQSDPDVKATLAG
-390 MLNLGMIK
+390 VLDLGSVK
-398 EVYPLDKNTKL
+398 EVYPLEEGTKL
-409 QGTISANMMAAGRMS
+409 QGRVEANLIAGGKMS
-424 WIDTKQYDKFLLKG
+424 WLDKKQYDKFQLKG
-438 ALAVRGIQYKSEG
+438 ALAVSGIKYVSKG
-451 MPEVNVQTAKLDFT
+451 MPEVNVHTAKMDFT

-470 LTNVSVL
+470 LTNLSVL
-477 LGKNDV
+477 LGKNDI
-483 QASGSLSNM
+483 QASGTLNNM
-492 LGWFMHDEVLSG
+492 LGWFMHDEMLSG
-504 ALQLQSSSLN
+504 ALSVQSNYLN
-514 LNDFMSGE
+514 LNDFMSGG
-522 STTSADT
+522 STSSTDT

-534 FVIPQNLDLSLSA
+534 FQIPQNLDLRLNA
-547 TGKKIYFNSLIL
+547 TGKKIFFNSLML
-559 SNAKADLTVKKGRV
+559 SNAKADMSVKNGKL

-584 GSIGVKGYY
+584 GSIGVKGSY

-618 TTFEFVKKIAPIF
+618 TTFEFVKKLAPVF
-631 ENVNGNYSLKMDFNT
+631 EKVNGNYSLKMDFNT
-646 SLDKQLN
+646 SMDKQLN
-653 PDLKALNGSG
+653 PDLKLLSG
-663 LLQSSGVFVSNLKVL
+663 MGKLQSNGVFVSNLKVL

-707 KVTTSPFTIHVDGID
+707 KVTTSPFTIQVDGIA
-722 LELGGITGLDKSI
+722 LELGGITGLDKTI
-735 DYKLGV
+735 DYQLGV

-746 KSVVGVS
+746 RSIAGVS
-753 KFQGTIKGTFS
+753 NLKGTIKGTFT
-764 KPSIKLNVAE
+764 KPVIKLDAAE

-779 AVKLADQAL
+779 AVKLADKAL
-788 KSTIG
+788 VSTLG

-805 EIDKKAEIL
+805 EIDRKAEL
-814 RTQAKAAG
+814 MRSEAKAAG
-822 DKLIE
+822 DKLIA

-832 GDKLIAKTSN
+832 GDNLIAKTSN
-842 PLLKV
+842 PLLKT

-873 QIKRL
+873 QIKRI
-878 AAEAQAKH
+878 AADAQAKK
-886 D
+886 

>member
-1 MNMKILKISGIVL
+1 MKILKITGIVL
-14 GVLLAILII
+14 AVLLAIMII

-115 KVHIKWLATG
+115 KVYVKWLKSG
-125 EANWRVMKPDTM
+125 EANWRIMKPDTL
-137 PVDPNADTTAM
+137 PADPKADTSAM
-148 HFELDKVV
+148 HFELDRVE
-156 LTNARVI
+156 LTNARVV
-163 YEDHKHD
+163 YDDRKHD

-176 GWNGSLSGDLSSSIT
+176 GWNGSLNGDLSSSIT

-198 IESLNYTLWG
+198 INSLNFTLWG

-221 TFDADLDKYIFNF
+221 TFDADLDKYVFNF
-234 KSNKILLNA
+234 KSNKIVLNA

-286 FSSMKTAGNLKL
+286 FSSMKTAGDLKL

-314 GFKLLVENAMFQ
+314 GFKLLVENALFQ

-334 QDIQIACNIV
+334 QDIQIACNIT
-344 NPGGTMDKTVVDL
+344 NPGGTMDKTLVDL
-357 SKFHVNM
+357 SKFHFNIG
-364 AGNTFNLTAHVA
+364 GNIFNLAAHVA
-376 TPKSDPDVRGTLAG
+376 TPQSDPDVKGTLAG
-390 MLNLGMIK
+390 VLNLGMIK
-398 EVYPLDKNTKL
+398 EVYPLEKGIKL
-409 QGTISANMMAAGRMS
+409 QGRIDANLAAAGKMS
-424 WIDTKQYDKFLLKG
+424 WLDKKQYDKFMLKG
-438 ALAVRGIQYKSEG
+438 ALTVSDILYVSKG
-451 MPEVNVQTAKLDFT
+451 MPDVKVQTAKMDFT

-470 LTNVSVL
+470 LTNLSVL
-477 LGKNDV
+477 LGQNDI
-483 QASGSLSNM
+483 QASGTLSDM
-492 LGWFMHDEVLSG
+492 LGWYLHDDVLSG
-504 ALQLQSSSLN
+504 SLQVHSNYLN
-514 LNDFMSGE
+514 LNDFMTGE
-522 STTSADT
+522 TTTSTDT
-529 TSMTA
+529 APMMA
-534 FVIPQNLDLSLSA
+534 FEIPKNLNLSLNA
-547 TGKKIYFNSLIL
+547 TGKKILFSSLMMT
-559 SNAKADLTVKKGRV
+559 NAKAALTVKNGRV

-584 GSIGVKGYY
+584 GSIGVNGYY

-618 TTFEFVKKIAPIF
+618 TSFEFVKKIAPIF
-631 ENVNGNYSLKMDFNT
+631 ENVNGSYSLKMDFNT
-646 SLDKQLN
+646 SLDKHLN
-653 PDLKALNGSG
+653 PNLKVLNGSG
-663 LLQSSGVFVSNLKVL
+663 LLQSSGVFVSNIKVL

-707 KVTTSPFTIHVDGID
+707 KVTTSPFTIQVDGIA
-722 LELGGITGLDKSI
+722 LEMGGITGLDKTI

-741 TLPAN
+741 TLPA
-746 KSVVGVS
+746 KMAVGGVS
-753 KFQGTIKGTFS
+753 NLQGTIKGTFS
-764 KPSIKLNVAE
+764 KPVIRLNT
-774 VAQKA
+774 A
-779 AVKLADQAL
+779 AAAKQAVVTLADKAL
-788 KSTIG
+788 KSTLG
-793 TNTAETKAKIDA
+793 TNTAETAAKVNA
-805 EIDKKAEIL
+805 ELDKKAEEM
-814 RTQAKAAG
+814 RAAAKAAG

-827 EAVAQ
+827 EAETQ
-832 GDKLIAKTSN
+832 GNNLIDKANN
-842 PLLKV
+842 PFVKA
-847 AAKATAAQLKKEAE
+847 AAKATATQLKKEAQ
-861 KKAASLMTDAEA
+861 KKANSLLADVEVR
-873 QIKRL
+873 IKTMAT
-878 AAEAQAKH
+878 AAKSN
-886 D
+886 

>member
-1 MNMKILKISGIVL
+1 MKILKITGIVL
-14 GVLLAILII
+14 AVLLAIMII

-115 KVHIKWLATG
+115 KVYVKWLKSG
-125 EANWRVMKPDTM
+125 EANWRIMKPDTL
-137 PVDPNADTTAM
+137 PADPKADTSAM
-148 HFELDKVV
+148 HFELDRVE
-156 LTNARVI
+156 LTNARVV
-163 YEDHKHD
+163 YDDRKHD

-176 GWNGSLSGDLSSSIT
+176 GWNGSLNGDLSSSIT

-198 IESLNYTLWG
+198 INSLNFTLWG

-221 TFDADLDKYIFNF
+221 TFDADLDKYVFNF
-234 KSNKILLNA
+234 KSNKIVLNA

-286 FSSMKTAGNLKL
+286 FSSMKTAGDLKL

-334 QDIQIACNIV
+334 EDIQIACNIT
-344 NPGGTMDKTVVDL
+344 NPGGTMDKTLVDL
-357 SKFHVNM
+357 SKFHFNIG
-364 AGNTFNLTAHVA
+364 GNIFNLAAHVA
-376 TPKSDPDVRGTLAG
+376 TPQSDPDVKGTLAG
-390 MLNLGMIK
+390 VLNLGMIK
-398 EVYPLDKNTKL
+398 DVYPLEKGTKL
-409 QGTISANMMAAGRMS
+409 QGRIDANLAAAGKMS
-424 WIDTKQYDKFLLKG
+424 WLDKKQYDKFMLKG
-438 ALAVRGIQYKSEG
+438 ALTVSDILYVSKG
-451 MPEVNVQTAKLDFT
+451 MPDVKVQTAKMDFT

-470 LTNVSVL
+470 LTNLSVL
-477 LGKNDV
+477 LGQNDI
-483 QASGSLSNM
+483 QASGTLSDM
-492 LGWFMHDEVLSG
+492 LGWYLHDDVLSG
-504 ALQLQSSSLN
+504 SLQVHSNYLN
-514 LNDFMSGE
+514 LNDFMTGE
-522 STTSADT
+522 TTTSTDT
-529 TSMTA
+529 APMMA
-534 FVIPQNLDLSLSA
+534 FEIPKNLNLSLNA
-547 TGKKIYFNSLIL
+547 TGKKILFSSLIMT
-559 SNAKADLTVKKGRV
+559 SAKAALTVKNGRV

-584 GSIGVKGYY
+584 GSIGVNGYY

-605 GLDLKTVSFAQTF
+605 GLDLKTVSFAQTL
-618 TTFEFVKKIAPIF
+618 TSFEFVKKIAPIF
-631 ENVNGNYSLKMDFNT
+631 ENVNGSYSLKMDFNT
-646 SLDKQLN
+646 SLDKHLN
-653 PDLKALNGSG
+653 PNLKVLNGSG
-663 LLQSSGVFVSNLKVL
+663 LLQSNGVFVSNIKVL

-707 KVTTSPFTIHVDGID
+707 KVTTSPFTIQVDGIA
-722 LELGGITGLDKSI
+722 LEMGGITGLDKTI

-741 TLPAN
+741 TLPA
-746 KSVVGVS
+746 KMAVGGVS
-753 KFQGTIKGTFS
+753 NLQGTIKGTFS
-764 KPSIKLNVAE
+764 KPVIRLNT
-774 VAQKA
+774 A
-779 AVKLADQAL
+779 AAAKQAVVTLADKAL
-788 KSTIG
+788 KSTLG
-793 TNTAETKAKIDA
+793 TNTAETAAKVNA
-805 EIDKKAEIL
+805 ELDKKAEEM
-814 RTQAKAAG
+814 RAAAKAAG

-827 EAVAQ
+827 EAETQ
-832 GDKLIAKTSN
+832 GNNLIDKANN
-842 PLLKV
+842 PFVKA
-847 AAKATAAQLKKEAE
+847 AAKATATQLKKEAQ
-861 KKAASLMTDAEA
+861 KKANSLLADVEVR
-873 QIKRL
+873 IKTMAT
-878 AAEAQAKH
+878 AAKSN
-886 D
+886 

>member
-1 MNMKILKISGIVL
+1 MKILKITGIVL
-14 GVLLAILII
+14 AVLLAIMII

-115 KVHIKWLATG
+115 KVYVKWLKSG
-125 EANWRVMKPDTM
+125 EANWRIMKPDTL
-137 PVDPNADTTAM
+137 PADPKADTSAM
-148 HFELDKVV
+148 HFELDRVE
-156 LTNARVI
+156 LTNARVV
-163 YEDHKHD
+163 YDDRKHD

-176 GWNGSLSGDLSSSIT
+176 GWNGSLNGDLSSSIT

-198 IESLNYTLWG
+198 INSLNFTLWG

-221 TFDADLDKYIFNF
+221 TFDADLDKYVFNF
-234 KSNKILLNA
+234 KSNKIVLNA

-286 FSSMKTAGNLKL
+286 FSSMKTAGDLKL

-334 QDIQIACNIV
+334 QDIQIACNIT
-344 NPGGTMDKTVVDL
+344 NPGGTMDKTLVDL
-357 SKFHVNM
+357 SKFHFNIG
-364 AGNTFNLTAHVA
+364 GNIFNLAAHVA
-376 TPKSDPDVRGTLAG
+376 TPQSDPDVKGTLAG
-390 MLNLGMIK
+390 VLNLGMIK
-398 EVYPLDKNTKL
+398 DVYPLEKGTKL
-409 QGTISANMMAAGRMS
+409 QGRIDANLAAAGKMS
-424 WIDTKQYDKFLLKG
+424 WLDKKQYDKFMLKG
-438 ALAVRGIQYKSEG
+438 ALTVSDILYVSKG
-451 MPEVNVQTAKLDFT
+451 MPDVKVQTAKMDFT

-470 LTNVSVL
+470 LTNLSVL
-477 LGKNDV
+477 LGQNDI
-483 QASGSLSNM
+483 QASGTLSDM
-492 LGWFMHDEVLSG
+492 LGWYLHDDVLSG
-504 ALQLQSSSLN
+504 SLQVHSNYLN
-514 LNDFMSGE
+514 LNDFMTGE
-522 STTSADT
+522 TTTSTDT
-529 TSMTA
+529 APMMA
-534 FVIPQNLDLSLSA
+534 FEIPKNLNLSLNA
-547 TGKKIYFNSLIL
+547 TGKKILFSSLIMT
-559 SNAKADLTVKKGRV
+559 SAKAALTVKNGRV

-584 GSIGVKGYY
+584 GSIGVNGYY

-618 TTFEFVKKIAPIF
+618 TSFEFVKKIAPIF
-631 ENVNGNYSLKMDFNT
+631 ENVNGSYSLKMDFNT
-646 SLDKQLN
+646 SLDKHLN
-653 PDLKALNGSG
+653 PNLKVLNGSG
-663 LLQSSGVFVSNLKVL
+663 LLQSSGVFVSNIKVL

-707 KVTTSPFTIHVDGID
+707 KVTTSPFTIQVDGIA
-722 LELGGITGLDKSI
+722 LEMGGITGLDKTI

-741 TLPAN
+741 TLPA
-746 KSVVGVS
+746 KMAVGGVS
-753 KFQGTIKGTFS
+753 NLQGTIKGTFS
-764 KPSIKLNVAE
+764 KPVIRLNT
-774 VAQKA
+774 A
-779 AVKLADQAL
+779 AAAKQAVVTLADKAL
-788 KSTIG
+788 KSTLG
-793 TNTAETKAKIDA
+793 TNTAETAAKVNA
-805 EIDKKAEIL
+805 ELDKKAEEM
-814 RTQAKAAG
+814 RAAAKVAG

-827 EAVAQ
+827 EAETQ
-832 GDKLIAKTSN
+832 GNNLIDKANN
-842 PLLKV
+842 PFVKA
-847 AAKATAAQLKKEAE
+847 AAKATATQLKKEAQ
-861 KKAASLMTDAEA
+861 KKANSLLADVEVR
-873 QIKRL
+873 IKTMAT
-878 AAEAQAKH
+878 AAKSN
-886 D
+886 

>member
-1 MNMKILKISGIVL
+1 MKILKITGIVL
-14 GVLLAILII
+14 AVLLAIMII

-115 KVHIKWLATG
+115 KVTIKWLKSG
-125 EANWRVMKPDTM
+125 EANWRIMKPDTL
-137 PVDPNADTTAM
+137 PADPKADTSAM
-148 HFELDKVV
+148 HFELDRVE
-156 LTNARVI
+156 LTNARVV
-163 YEDHKHD
+163 YDDRKHD

-176 GWNGSLSGDLSSSIT
+176 GWNGSLNGDLSSSIT

-198 IESLNYTLWG
+198 INSLNFTLWG

-221 TFDADLDKYIFNF
+221 TFDADLDKYVFNF
-234 KSNKILLNA
+234 KSNKIVLNA

-286 FSSMKTAGNLKL
+286 FSSMKTAGDLKL

-334 QDIQIACNIV
+334 EDIQIACNIT
-344 NPGGTMDKTVVDL
+344 NPGGTMDKTLVDL
-357 SKFHVNM
+357 SKFHFNIG
-364 AGNTFNLTAHVA
+364 GNIFNLAAHVA
-376 TPKSDPDVRGTLAG
+376 TPQSDPDVKGTLAG
-390 MLNLGMIK
+390 VLNLGMIK
-398 EVYPLDKNTKL
+398 DVYPLEKGTKL
-409 QGTISANMMAAGRMS
+409 QGRIDANLAAAGKMS
-424 WIDTKQYDKFLLKG
+424 WLDKKQYDKFMLKG
-438 ALAVRGIQYKSEG
+438 ALTVSDILYVSKG
-451 MPEVNVQTAKLDFT
+451 MPDVKVQTAKMDFT

-470 LTNVSVL
+470 LTNLSVL
-477 LGKNDV
+477 LGQNDI
-483 QASGSLSNM
+483 QASGTLSDM
-492 LGWFMHDEVLSG
+492 LGWYLHDDVLSG
-504 ALQLQSSSLN
+504 SLQVHSNYLN
-514 LNDFMSGE
+514 LNDFMTGE
-522 STTSADT
+522 TTTSTDT
-529 TSMTA
+529 APMMA
-534 FVIPQNLDLSLSA
+534 FEIPKNLNLSLNA
-547 TGKKIYFNSLIL
+547 TGKKILFSSLIMT
-559 SNAKADLTVKKGRV
+559 SAKAALTVKNGRV

-584 GSIGVKGYY
+584 GSIGVNGYY

-618 TTFEFVKKIAPIF
+618 TSFEFVKKIAPIF
-631 ENVNGNYSLKMDFNT
+631 ENVNGSYSLKMDFNT
-646 SLDKQLN
+646 SLDKHLN
-653 PDLKALNGSG
+653 PNLKVLNGSG
-663 LLQSSGVFVSNLKVL
+663 LLQSNGVFVSNIKVL

-707 KVTTSPFTIHVDGID
+707 KVTTSPFTIQVDGIA
-722 LELGGITGLDKSI
+722 LEMGGITGLDKTI

-741 TLPAN
+741 TLPA
-746 KSVVGVS
+746 KMAVGGVS
-753 KFQGTIKGTFS
+753 NLQGTIKGTFS
-764 KPSIKLNVAE
+764 KPVIRLNT
-774 VAQKA
+774 A
-779 AVKLADQAL
+779 AAAKQAVVTLADKAL
-788 KSTIG
+788 KSTLG
-793 TNTAETKAKIDA
+793 TNTAETAAKVNA
-805 EIDKKAEIL
+805 ELDKKAEEM
-814 RTQAKAAG
+814 RAAAKAAG

-827 EAVAQ
+827 EAETQ
-832 GDKLIAKTSN
+832 GNNLIDKANN
-842 PLLKV
+842 PFVKA
-847 AAKATAAQLKKEAE
+847 AAKATATQLKKEAQ
-861 KKAASLMTDAEA
+861 KKANSLLADVEVR
-873 QIKRL
+873 IKTMAT
-878 AAEAQAKH
+878 AAKSN
-886 D
+886 

>member
-1 MNMKILKISGIVL
+1 MKKALQITGIVL
-14 GVLLAILII
+14 GVLLAVMII

-125 EANWRVMKPDTM
+125 EANWRVMKPDTL

-170 MLADLK
+170 MLADLQ
-176 GWNGSLSGDLSSSIT
+176 GWNGSLNGDLSSSIT

-208 MPILKD
+208 MPVLKN

-286 FSSMKTAGNLKL
+286 FADMKTAGNLKL

-306 TDLDWPAF
+306 TNLDWPAF

-344 NPGGTMDKTVVDL
+344 NPGGTLDKTVVDL

-364 AGNTFNLTAHVA
+364 AGNAFDLTAHVA
-376 TPKSDPDVRGTLAG
+376 TPQSDPDVKGAMAGKINLAK
-390 MLNLGMIK
+390 IK
-398 EVYPLDKNTKL
+398 EVYPLEKGTQL
-409 QGTISANMMAAGRMS
+409 QGTISVNMTAAGKMS
-424 WIDTKQYDKFLLKG
+424 WLDTKQYDKFLLKG
-438 ALAVRGIQYKSEG
+438 ALAVNGMLFKSEG
-451 MPEVNVQTAKLDFT
+451 KPDVKVQNAQMDFT

-470 LTNVSVL
+470 LTNLSVI
-477 LGKNDV
+477 LGENDV
-483 QASGSLSNM
+483 EASGVLNNM
-492 LGWFMHDEVLSG
+492 LGWYMHDEVLSG
-504 ALQLQSSSLN
+504 ALQVNSNHLN
-514 LNDFMSGE
+514 LNDFMTGE
-522 STTSADT
+522 TTTSADT
-529 TSMTA
+529 APMMA
-534 FVIPQNLDLSLSA
+534 FEIPQNLDLRLNA
-547 TGKKIYFNSLIL
+547 TVKKLFFSKLML
-559 SNAKADLTVKKGRV
+559 SNAKADLTVRKGRV
-573 SINDLSANALG
+573 SINDLSGNALG
-584 GSIGVKGYY
+584 GSVGIKGYY
-593 EALNPEKPNVAF
+593 EALNPEKPSLAF
-605 GLDLKTVSFAQTF
+605 NLDLKTVSFAQTF
-618 TTFEFVKKIAPIF
+618 TSFDFIKKIAPIF

-646 SLDKQLN
+646 SLDKFLN
-653 PDLKALNGSG
+653 PDLKVLNGSG
-663 LLQSSGVFVSNLKVL
+663 LLQSSGVFVSNIKVL

-693 APKDLNI
+693 APKDVNM

-707 KVTTSPFTIHVDGID
+707 KVTTSPFTIQLDGIG

-741 TLPAN
+741 TLPPT
-746 KSVVGVS
+746 KSVAGVS
-753 KFQGTIKGTFS
+753 KLQGTIKGTFS
-764 KPSIKLNVAE
+764 KPVIKLNMAE

-779 AVKLADQAL
+779 AVKLADKAL
-788 KSTIG
+788 KSTLG

-805 EIDKKAEIL
+805 EIDKKAEII

-822 DKLIE
+822 DRLIA

-832 GDKLIAKTSN
+832 GDKLIAKAGN
-842 PLLKV
+842 PIVKV

-861 KKAASLMTDAEA
+861 KKAASLMVDAET

-878 AAEAQAKH
+878 AAEAQAKT

>member
-1 MNMKILKISGIVL
+1 MKILKITGIVL
-14 GVLLAILII
+14 AVLLAIMII

-115 KVHIKWLATG
+115 KVTIKWLKSG
-125 EANWRVMKPDTM
+125 EANWRIMKPDTL
-137 PVDPNADTTAM
+137 PADPKADTSAM
-148 HFELDKVV
+148 HFELDRVE
-156 LTNARVI
+156 LTNARVV
-163 YEDHKHD
+163 YDDRKHD

-176 GWNGSLSGDLSSSIT
+176 GWNGSLNGDLSSSIT

-198 IESLNYTLWG
+198 INSLNFTLWG

-221 TFDADLDKYIFNF
+221 TFDADLDKYVFNF
-234 KSNKILLNA
+234 KSNKIVLNA

-286 FSSMKTAGNLKL
+286 FSSMKTAGDLKL

-334 QDIQIACNIV
+334 EDIQIACNIT
-344 NPGGTMDKTVVDL
+344 NPGGTMDKTLVDL
-357 SKFHVNM
+357 SKFHFNIG
-364 AGNTFNLTAHVA
+364 GNIFNLAAHVA
-376 TPKSDPDVRGTLAG
+376 TPQSDPDVKGTLAG
-390 MLNLGMIK
+390 VLNLGMIK
-398 EVYPLDKNTKL
+398 DVYPLEKGTKL
-409 QGTISANMMAAGRMS
+409 QGRIDANLAAAGKMS
-424 WIDTKQYDKFLLKG
+424 WLDKKQYDKFMLKG
-438 ALAVRGIQYKSEG
+438 ALTVSDILYVSKG
-451 MPEVNVQTAKLDFT
+451 MPDVKVQTAKMDFT

-470 LTNVSVL
+470 LTNLSVL
-477 LGKNDV
+477 LGQNDI
-483 QASGSLSNM
+483 QASGTLSDM
-492 LGWFMHDEVLSG
+492 LGWYLHDDVLSG
-504 ALQLQSSSLN
+504 SLQVHSNYLN
-514 LNDFMSGE
+514 LNDFMTGE
-522 STTSADT
+522 TTTSTDT
-529 TSMTA
+529 APMMA
-534 FVIPQNLDLSLSA
+534 FEIPKNLNLSLNA
-547 TGKKIYFNSLIL
+547 TGKKILFSSLIMT
-559 SNAKADLTVKKGRV
+559 SAKAALTVKNGRV

-584 GSIGVKGYY
+584 GSIGVNGYY

-618 TTFEFVKKIAPIF
+618 TSFEFVKKIAPIF
-631 ENVNGNYSLKMDFNT
+631 ENVNGSYSLKMDFNT
-646 SLDKQLN
+646 SLDKHLN
-653 PDLKALNGSG
+653 PNLKVLNGSG
-663 LLQSSGVFVSNLKVL
+663 LLQSSGVFVSNIKVL

-707 KVTTSPFTIHVDGID
+707 KVTTSPFTIQVDGIA
-722 LELGGITGLDKSI
+722 LEMGGITGLDKTI

-741 TLPAN
+741 TLPA
-746 KSVVGVS
+746 KMAVGGVS
-753 KFQGTIKGTFS
+753 NLQGTIKGTFS
-764 KPSIKLNVAE
+764 KPVIRLNT
-774 VAQKA
+774 A
-779 AVKLADQAL
+779 AAAKQAVVTLADKAL
-788 KSTIG
+788 KSTLG
-793 TNTAETKAKIDA
+793 TNTAETAAKVNA
-805 EIDKKAEIL
+805 ELDKKAEEM
-814 RTQAKAAG
+814 RAAAKAAG

-827 EAVAQ
+827 EAETQ
-832 GDKLIAKTSN
+832 GNNLIDKANN
-842 PLLKV
+842 PFVKA
-847 AAKATAAQLKKEAE
+847 AAKATATQLKKEAQ
-861 KKAASLMTDAEA
+861 KKANSLLADVEVR
-873 QIKRL
+873 IKTMAT
-878 AAEAQAKH
+878 AAKSN
-886 D
+886 

>member
-1 MNMKILKISGIVL
+1 MKILKITGIVL
-14 GVLLAILII
+14 AVLLAIMII

-115 KVHIKWLATG
+115 KVTIKWLKSG
-125 EANWRVMKPDTM
+125 EANWRIMKPDTL
-137 PVDPNADTTAM
+137 PADPKADTSAM
-148 HFELDKVV
+148 HFELDRVE
-156 LTNARVI
+156 LTNARVV
-163 YEDHKHD
+163 YDDRKHD

-176 GWNGSLSGDLSSSIT
+176 GWNGSLNGDLSSSIT

-198 IESLNYTLWG
+198 INSLNFTLWG

-221 TFDADLDKYIFNF
+221 TFDADLDKYVFNF
-234 KSNKILLNA
+234 KSNKIVLNA

-286 FSSMKTAGNLKL
+286 FSSMKTAGDLKL

-314 GFKLLVENAMFQ
+314 GFKLLVENALFQ

-334 QDIQIACNIV
+334 QDIQIACNIT
-344 NPGGTMDKTVVDL
+344 NPGGTMDKTLVDL
-357 SKFHVNM
+357 SKFHFNIG
-364 AGNTFNLTAHVA
+364 GNIFDLAAHVA
-376 TPKSDPDVRGTLAG
+376 TPQSDPDVKGTLAG
-390 MLNLGMIK
+390 VLNLGMIK
-398 EVYPLDKNTKL
+398 EVYPLEKGIKL
-409 QGTISANMMAAGRMS
+409 QGRIDANLAAAGKMS
-424 WIDTKQYDKFLLKG
+424 WLDKKQYDKFMLKG
-438 ALAVRGIQYKSEG
+438 ALTVSDILYVSKG
-451 MPEVNVQTAKLDFT
+451 MPDVKVQTAKMDFT

-470 LTNVSVL
+470 LTNLSVL
-477 LGKNDV
+477 LGQNDI
-483 QASGSLSNM
+483 QASGTLSDM
-492 LGWFMHDEVLSG
+492 LGWYLHDDVLSG
-504 ALQLQSSSLN
+504 SLQVHSNYLN
-514 LNDFMSGE
+514 LNDFMTGE
-522 STTSADT
+522 TTTSTDT
-529 TSMTA
+529 APMMA
-534 FVIPQNLDLSLSA
+534 FEIPKNLNLSLNA
-547 TGKKIYFNSLIL
+547 TGKKILFSSLMMT
-559 SNAKADLTVKKGRV
+559 NAKAALTVKNGRV

-584 GSIGVKGYY
+584 GSIGVNGYY

-618 TTFEFVKKIAPIF
+618 TSFEFVKKIAPIF
-631 ENVNGNYSLKMDFNT
+631 ENVNGSYSLKMDFNT
-646 SLDKQLN
+646 SLDKHLN
-653 PDLKALNGSG
+653 PNLKVLNGSG
-663 LLQSSGVFVSNLKVL
+663 LLQSSGVFVSNIKVL

-707 KVTTSPFTIHVDGID
+707 KVTTSPFTIQVDGIA
-722 LELGGITGLDKSI
+722 LEMGGITGLDKTI

-741 TLPAN
+741 TLPA
-746 KSVVGVS
+746 KMAVGGVS
-753 KFQGTIKGTFS
+753 NLQGTIKGTFS
-764 KPSIKLNVAE
+764 KPVIRLNT
-774 VAQKA
+774 A
-779 AVKLADQAL
+779 AAAKQAVVTLADKAL
-788 KSTIG
+788 KSTLG
-793 TNTAETKAKIDA
+793 TNTAETAAKVNA
-805 EIDKKAEIL
+805 ELDKKAEEM
-814 RTQAKAAG
+814 RAAAKVAG

-827 EAVAQ
+827 EAETQ
-832 GDKLIAKTSN
+832 GNNLIDKANN
-842 PLLKV
+842 PFVKA
-847 AAKATAAQLKKEAE
+847 AAKATATQLKKEAQ
-861 KKAASLMTDAEA
+861 KKANSLLADVEVR
-873 QIKRL
+873 IKTMAT
-878 AAEAQAKH
+878 AAKSN
-886 D
+886 

>member
-1 MNMKILKISGIVL
+1 MKKALKISGIVL
-14 GVLLAILII
+14 AVLLAIMII

-36 QKQADKYLNA
+36 QKQANKYLNA
-46 KMTFDGLS
+46 TLKFDGLS

-72 IVGTDSFAHDTLVY
+72 IIGTDSFAHDTLVY

-115 KVHIKWLATG
+115 KVYIKWLATG
-125 EANWRVMKPDTM
+125 EANWRIMKPDTL
-137 PVDPNADTTAM
+137 PAEPGADTSAM
-148 HFELDKVV
+148 HFELDRVE
-156 LTNARVI
+156 LTNARLI
-163 YEDHKHD
+163 YDDRKHD

-176 GWNGSLSGDLSSSIT
+176 GWNGSLNGDLSSSIT

-208 MPILKD
+208 MPIFKD

-273 QFLSLVPAFYTKD
+273 QILSLVPAFYTKD

-306 TDLDWPAF
+306 TDLDWPSF

-334 QDIQIACNIV
+334 QDIQIACNIT
-344 NPGGTMDKTVVDL
+344 NPGGTMDKTLVDL
-357 SKFHVNM
+357 SKFHFNM
-364 AGNTFNLTAHVA
+364 AGNLFDLTAHVA
-376 TPKSDPDVRGTLAG
+376 TPQSDPDFVLKLAG
-390 MLNLGMIK
+390 ALNLGMVK
-398 EVYPLDKNTKL
+398 EVYQLDKGTKL
-409 QGTISANMMAAGRMS
+409 QGKIDVNLFAAGKMS
-424 WIDTKQYDKFLLKG
+424 WIETKQYDKLKLNG
-438 ALAVRGIQYKSEG
+438 LLAVLGIQYKTEG
-451 MPEVNVQTAKLDFT
+451 MPDVTVQTANMDFT

-470 LTNVSVL
+470 LTNVSL
-477 LGKNDV
+477 QLGQNDI
-483 QASGSLSNM
+483 QASGTLSNM
-492 LGWFMHDEVLSG
+492 LGWYMRDDVLSG
-504 ALQLQSSSLN
+504 SLQVHSNYLN
-514 LNDFMSGE
+514 LNDFMTEGAT
-522 STTSADT
+522 TTSTDT
-529 TSMTA
+529 TPMSA
-534 FVIPQNLDLSLSA
+534 FQIPQNLDLSLNA
-547 TGKKIYFNSLIL
+547 TGKKIVFSKLFL
-559 SNAKADLTVKKGRV
+559 TNAKAALTVKKGRV

-584 GSIGVKGYY
+584 GSIGVKGFY
-593 EALNPEKPNVAF
+593 EALDPEKPNVAF
-605 GLDLKTVSFAQTF
+605 GLDLKGVSFAQTF
-618 TTFEFVKKIAPIF
+618 TSFEFVKKIAPIF

-646 SLDKQLN
+646 TLDKHLN
-653 PDLKALNGSG
+653 PNLKLMNGAG
-663 LLQSSGVFVSNLKVL
+663 LLQSNGVFVSNIKVL

-683 TLKNEKLRTL
+683 TLKNEKLRTI
-693 APKDLNI
+693 APKDLSI

-707 KVTTSPFTIHVDGID
+707 KVTTSPFTILVDGIA
-722 LELGGITGLDKSI
+722 LELGGITGLDKTI

-741 TLPAN
+741 TLPEN
-746 KSVVGVS
+746 RSVLGVS

-764 KPSIKLNVAE
+764 KPVIRLDVAE
-774 VAQKA
+774 VAQKV
-779 AVKLADQAL
+779 AVKLADKAL
-788 KSTIG
+788 KATLG
-793 TNTAETKAKIDA
+793 TNMEETKAKIDA
-805 EIDKKAEIL
+805 EVDRKAVEM
-814 RTQAKAAG
+814 RAQAKAAG
-822 DKLIE
+822 DKLIS
-827 EAVAQ
+827 EAETQ
-832 GDKLIAKTSN
+832 GNNLIAKAKN
-842 PLLKV
+842 PLVKV

-861 KKAASLMTDAEA
+861 KKAASLLTEAEA
-873 QIKRL
+873 RIK
-878 AAEAQAKH
+878 QSIKK
-886 D
+886 

>member
-1 MNMKILKISGIVL
+1 MKKALKISAIVL
-14 GVLLAILII
+14 AVLLAVMIV
-23 LPFAFKGKVSGII
+23 LPFAFKGKVGGII

-72 IVGTDSFAHDTLVY
+72 IVGTDSFTHDTLVY

-99 MTDNGFR
+99 ITDTGFR
-106 IKKVELKDA
+106 IKNVELQDA
-115 KVHIKWLATG
+115 KVYIKWLKTG
-125 EANWRVMKPDTM
+125 EANWRIMKPDTV
-137 PVDPNADTTAM
+137 PVEPGADTSSM
-148 HFELDKVV
+148 HFELDRVE

-163 YEDHKHD
+163 YDDRKHD

-176 GWNGSLSGDLSSSIT
+176 GWNGSLNGDLSSSIT

-208 MPILKD
+208 MPVLKD

-221 TFDADLDKYIFNF
+221 TFDADFDKYIFNF
-234 KSNKILLNA
+234 MSNKILLNA

-286 FSSMKTAGNLKL
+286 FSAMKTAGNLKL

-314 GFKLLVENAMFQ
+314 GFKMLVENAMFQ

-334 QDIQIACNIV
+334 QDIQIACNIT
-344 NPGGTMDKTVVDL
+344 NPGGTMDKTLVEL
-357 SKFHVNM
+357 SKFHFNLG
-364 AGNTFNLTAHVA
+364 GNTFDLAAHVA
-376 TPKSDPDVRGTLAG
+376 TPQSDPEVRATLAG
-390 MLNLGMIK
+390 VLNLGMIK
-398 EVYPLDKNTKL
+398 EVYPLEEGTKL
-409 QGTISANMMAAGRMS
+409 QGKLAANLTAGGKMS
-424 WIDTKQYDKFLLKG
+424 WLDKKLYDKFLLKG
-438 ALAVRGIQYKSEG
+438 TLAVSGIQYAAKG
-451 MPEVNVQTAKLDFT
+451 MPSVHVKTANMDFT

-470 LTNVSVL
+470 LTSLSVL
-477 LGKNDV
+477 LGKNDI
-483 QASGSLSNM
+483 QASGTLNNM

-504 ALQLQSSSLN
+504 ALQIQSNYLN
-514 LNDFMSGE
+514 LNDFMSSGKTAA
-522 STTSADT
+522 STDT

-534 FVIPQNLDLSLSA
+534 FEIPKNLDLRLNA
-547 TGKKIYFNSLIL
+547 TGKKILFNSLTL
-559 SNAKADLTVKKGRV
+559 SNAKADLTVKQGRL

-593 EALNPEKPNVAF
+593 DALNPEKPNVAF

-618 TTFEFVKKIAPIF
+618 TAFDFVKKIAPVF
-631 ENVNGNYSLKMDFNT
+631 ENVNGNYSMKMDFNT
-646 SLDKQLN
+646 TLDKFLN
-653 PDLKALNGSG
+653 PDLKVLGGLG
-663 LLQSSGVFVSNLKVL
+663 LLQSSGVSVSNIKVME
-678 DVLAT
+678 VLAT
-683 TLKNEKLRTL
+683 TLKNEKLRTI
-693 APKDLNI
+693 APKDLRV

-707 KVTTSPFTIHVDGID
+707 KVTTSPFHVRVEGFD
-722 LELGGITGLDKSI
+722 LELGGITGLDKTI
-735 DYKLGV
+735 DYNLGV

-746 KSVVGVS
+746 KSVAGVS
-753 KFQGTIKGTFS
+753 RLQGSIKGTFG
-764 KPSIKLNVAE
+764 KPIIKLDVAE

-779 AVKLADQAL
+779 AVKLADKAL
-788 KSTIG
+788 VSTLG

-805 EIDKKAEIL
+805 EIDRKAEAL
-814 RTQAKAAG
+814 RAQAKLAG
-822 DKLIE
+822 DKLIA
-827 EAVAQ
+827 EAVSQ
-832 GDKLIAKTSN
+832 GDKLVAKAGN
-842 PLLKV
+842 PILKA
-847 AAKATAAQLKKEAE
+847 AAKATAAQMKKEAE
-861 KKAASLMTDAEA
+861 KKAAALLVDAET
-873 QIKRL
+873 QIKKMIE
-878 AAEAQAKH
+878 EAKAKN
-886 D
+886 

>member
-1 MNMKILKISGIVL
+1 MKILKITGIVL
-14 GVLLAILII
+14 AVLLAIMII

-115 KVHIKWLATG
+115 KVTIKWLKSG
-125 EANWRVMKPDTM
+125 EANWRIMKPDTL
-137 PVDPNADTTAM
+137 PADPKADTSAM
-148 HFELDKVV
+148 HFELDRVE
-156 LTNARVI
+156 LTNARVV
-163 YEDHKHD
+163 YDDRKHD

-176 GWNGSLSGDLSSSIT
+176 GWNGSLNGDLSSSIT

-198 IESLNYTLWG
+198 INSLNFTLWG

-221 TFDADLDKYIFNF
+221 TFDADLDKYVFNF
-234 KSNKILLNA
+234 KSNKIVLNA

-286 FSSMKTAGNLKL
+286 FSSMKTAGDLKL

-314 GFKLLVENAMFQ
+314 GFKLLVENALFQ

-334 QDIQIACNIV
+334 QDIQIACNIT
-344 NPGGTMDKTVVDL
+344 NPGGTMDKTLVDL
-357 SKFHVNM
+357 SKFHFNIG
-364 AGNTFNLTAHVA
+364 GNIFNLAAHVA
-376 TPKSDPDVRGTLAG
+376 TPQSDPDVKGTLAG
-390 MLNLGMIK
+390 VLNLGMIK
-398 EVYPLDKNTKL
+398 DVYPLEKGTKL
-409 QGTISANMMAAGRMS
+409 QGRIDANLAAAGKMS
-424 WIDTKQYDKFLLKG
+424 WLDKKQYDKFMLKG
-438 ALAVRGIQYKSEG
+438 ALTVSDILYVSKG
-451 MPEVNVQTAKLDFT
+451 MPDVKVQTAKMDFT

-470 LTNVSVL
+470 LTNLSVL
-477 LGKNDV
+477 LGQNDI
-483 QASGSLSNM
+483 QASGTLSDM
-492 LGWFMHDEVLSG
+492 LGWYLHDDVLSG
-504 ALQLQSSSLN
+504 SLQVHSNYLN
-514 LNDFMSGE
+514 LNDFMTGE
-522 STTSADT
+522 TTTSTDT
-529 TSMTA
+529 APMMA
-534 FVIPQNLDLSLSA
+534 FEIPKNLNLSLNA
-547 TGKKIYFNSLIL
+547 TGKKILFSSLIMT
-559 SNAKADLTVKKGRV
+559 SAKAALTVKNGRV

-584 GSIGVKGYY
+584 GSIGVNGYY

-618 TTFEFVKKIAPIF
+618 TSFEFVKKIAPIF
-631 ENVNGNYSLKMDFNT
+631 ENVNGSYSLKMDFNT
-646 SLDKQLN
+646 SLDKHLN
-653 PDLKALNGSG
+653 PNLKVLNGSG
-663 LLQSSGVFVSNLKVL
+663 LLQSSGVFVSNIKVL

-707 KVTTSPFTIHVDGID
+707 KVTTSPFTIQVDGIA
-722 LELGGITGLDKSI
+722 LEMGGITGLDKTI

-741 TLPAN
+741 TLPA
-746 KSVVGVS
+746 KMAVGGVS
-753 KFQGTIKGTFS
+753 NLQGTIKGTFS
-764 KPSIKLNVAE
+764 KPVIRLNT
-774 VAQKA
+774 A
-779 AVKLADQAL
+779 AAAKQAVVTLADKAL
-788 KSTIG
+788 KSTLG
-793 TNTAETKAKIDA
+793 TNTAETAAKVNA
-805 EIDKKAEIL
+805 ELDKKAEEM
-814 RTQAKAAG
+814 RAAAKVAG

-827 EAVAQ
+827 EAETQ
-832 GDKLIAKTSN
+832 GNNLIDKANN
-842 PLLKV
+842 PFVKA
-847 AAKATAAQLKKEAE
+847 AAKATATQLKKEAQ
-861 KKAASLMTDAEA
+861 KKANSLLADVEVR
-873 QIKRL
+873 IKTMAT
-878 AAEAQAKH
+878 AAKSN
-886 D
+886 

>member
-1 MNMKILKISGIVL
+1 MKILKITGIVL
-14 GVLLAILII
+14 AVLLAIMII

-115 KVHIKWLATG
+115 KVYVKWLKSG
-125 EANWRVMKPDTM
+125 EANWRIMKPDTL
-137 PVDPNADTTAM
+137 PADPKADTSAM
-148 HFELDKVV
+148 HFELDRVE
-156 LTNARVI
+156 LTNARVV
-163 YEDHKHD
+163 YDDRKHD

-176 GWNGSLSGDLSSSIT
+176 GWNGSLNGDLSSSIT

-198 IESLNYTLWG
+198 INSLNFTLWG

-221 TFDADLDKYIFNF
+221 TFDADLDKYVFNF
-234 KSNKILLNA
+234 KSNKIVLNA

-286 FSSMKTAGNLKL
+286 FSSMKTAGDLKL

-314 GFKLLVENAMFQ
+314 GFKLLVENALFQ

-334 QDIQIACNIV
+334 QDIQIACNIT
-344 NPGGTMDKTVVDL
+344 NPGGTMDKTLVDL
-357 SKFHVNM
+357 SKFHFNIG
-364 AGNTFNLTAHVA
+364 GNIFDLAAHVA
-376 TPKSDPDVRGTLAG
+376 TPQSDPDVKGTLAG
-390 MLNLGMIK
+390 VLNLGMIK
-398 EVYPLDKNTKL
+398 EVYPLEKGIKL
-409 QGTISANMMAAGRMS
+409 QGRIDANLAAAGKMS
-424 WIDTKQYDKFLLKG
+424 WLDKKQYDKFMLKG
-438 ALAVRGIQYKSEG
+438 ALTVSDILYVSKG
-451 MPEVNVQTAKLDFT
+451 MPDVKVQTAKMDFT

-470 LTNVSVL
+470 LTNLSVL
-477 LGKNDV
+477 LGQNDI
-483 QASGSLSNM
+483 QASGTLSDM
-492 LGWFMHDEVLSG
+492 LGWYLHDDVLSG
-504 ALQLQSSSLN
+504 SLQVHSNYLN
-514 LNDFMSGE
+514 LNDFMTGE
-522 STTSADT
+522 TTTSTDT
-529 TSMTA
+529 APMMA
-534 FVIPQNLDLSLSA
+534 FEIPKNLNLSLNA
-547 TGKKIYFNSLIL
+547 TGKKILFSSLIMT
-559 SNAKADLTVKKGRV
+559 SAKAALTVKNGRV

-584 GSIGVKGYY
+584 GSIGVNGYY

-618 TTFEFVKKIAPIF
+618 TSFEFVKKIAPIF
-631 ENVNGNYSLKMDFNT
+631 ENVNGSYSLKMDFNT
-646 SLDKQLN
+646 SLDKHLN
-653 PDLKALNGSG
+653 PNLKVLNGSG
-663 LLQSSGVFVSNLKVL
+663 LLQSNGVFVSNIKVL

-707 KVTTSPFTIHVDGID
+707 KVTTSPFTIQVDGIA
-722 LELGGITGLDKSI
+722 LEMGGITGLDKTI

-741 TLPAN
+741 TLPA
-746 KSVVGVS
+746 KMAVGGVS
-753 KFQGTIKGTFS
+753 NLQGTIKGTFS
-764 KPSIKLNVAE
+764 KPVIRLNT
-774 VAQKA
+774 A
-779 AVKLADQAL
+779 AAAKQAVVTLADKAL
-788 KSTIG
+788 KSTLG
-793 TNTAETKAKIDA
+793 TNTAETAAKVNA
-805 EIDKKAEIL
+805 ELDKKAEEM
-814 RTQAKAAG
+814 RAAAKVAG

-827 EAVAQ
+827 EAETQ
-832 GDKLIAKTSN
+832 GNNLIDKANN
-842 PLLKV
+842 PFVKA
-847 AAKATAAQLKKEAE
+847 AAKATATQLKKEAQ
-861 KKAASLMTDAEA
+861 KKANSLLADVEVR
-873 QIKRL
+873 IKTMAT
-878 AAEAQAKH
+878 AAKSN
-886 D
+886 

>member
-1 MNMKILKISGIVL
+1 MKILKITGIVL
-14 GVLLAILII
+14 AVLLAIMII

-115 KVHIKWLATG
+115 KVYVKWLKSG
-125 EANWRVMKPDTM
+125 EANWRIMKPDTL
-137 PVDPNADTTAM
+137 PADPKADTSAM
-148 HFELDKVV
+148 HFELDRVE
-156 LTNARVI
+156 LTNARVV
-163 YEDHKHD
+163 YDDRKHD

-176 GWNGSLSGDLSSSIT
+176 GWNGSLNGDLSSSIT

-198 IESLNYTLWG
+198 INSLNFTLWG

-221 TFDADLDKYIFNF
+221 TFDADLDKYVFNF
-234 KSNKILLNA
+234 KSNKIVLNA

-286 FSSMKTAGNLKL
+286 FSSMKTAGDLKL

-314 GFKLLVENAMFQ
+314 GFKLLVENALFQ

-334 QDIQIACNIV
+334 QDIQIACNIT
-344 NPGGTMDKTVVDL
+344 NPGGTMDKTLVDL
-357 SKFHVNM
+357 SKFHFNIG
-364 AGNTFNLTAHVA
+364 GNIFDLAAHVA
-376 TPKSDPDVRGTLAG
+376 TPQSDPDVKGTLAG
-390 MLNLGMIK
+390 VLNLGMIK
-398 EVYPLDKNTKL
+398 EVYPLEKGIKL
-409 QGTISANMMAAGRMS
+409 QGRIDANLAAAGKMS
-424 WIDTKQYDKFLLKG
+424 WLDKKQYDKFMLKG
-438 ALAVRGIQYKSEG
+438 ALTVSDILYVSKG
-451 MPEVNVQTAKLDFT
+451 MPDVKVQTAKMDFT

-470 LTNVSVL
+470 LTNLSVL
-477 LGKNDV
+477 LGQNDI
-483 QASGSLSNM
+483 QASGTLSDM
-492 LGWFMHDEVLSG
+492 LGWYLHDDVLSG
-504 ALQLQSSSLN
+504 SLQVHSNYLN
-514 LNDFMSGE
+514 LNDFMTGE
-522 STTSADT
+522 TTTSTDT
-529 TSMTA
+529 APIMA
-534 FVIPQNLDLSLSA
+534 FEIPKNLNLSLNA
-547 TGKKIYFNSLIL
+547 TGKKILFSSLMMT
-559 SNAKADLTVKKGRV
+559 NAKAALTVKNGRV

-584 GSIGVKGYY
+584 GSIGVNSYY

-618 TTFEFVKKIAPIF
+618 TSFEFVKKIAPIF
-631 ENVNGNYSLKMDFNT
+631 ENVNGSYSLKMDFNT
-646 SLDKQLN
+646 SLDKHLN
-653 PDLKALNGSG
+653 PNLKVLNGSG
-663 LLQSSGVFVSNLKVL
+663 LLQSNGVFVSNIKVL

-707 KVTTSPFTIHVDGID
+707 KVTTSPFTIQVDGIA
-722 LELGGITGLDKSI
+722 LEMGGITGLDKTI

-741 TLPAN
+741 TLPA
-746 KSVVGVS
+746 KMAVGGVS
-753 KFQGTIKGTFS
+753 NLQGTIKGTFS
-764 KPSIKLNVAE
+764 KPVIRLNT
-774 VAQKA
+774 A
-779 AVKLADQAL
+779 AAAKQAVVTLADKAL
-788 KSTIG
+788 KSTLG
-793 TNTAETKAKIDA
+793 TNTAETAAKVNA
-805 EIDKKAEIL
+805 ELDKKAEEM
-814 RTQAKAAG
+814 RAAAKVAG

-827 EAVAQ
+827 EAETQ
-832 GDKLIAKTSN
+832 GNNLIDKANN
-842 PLLKV
+842 PFVKA
-847 AAKATAAQLKKEAE
+847 AAKATATQLKKEAQ
-861 KKAASLMTDAEA
+861 KKANSLLADVEVR
-873 QIKRL
+873 IKTMAT
-878 AAEAQAKH
+878 AAKSN
-886 D
+886 